1 MFLHMPLQCQAT
13 PTPAPSSPR
22 RTLRS
27 PTEPAFRRYA
37 HQVVANAKA
46 LAEALTARG
55 YDPVTGGTD
64 NHLIRIDLTN
74 KGVAGTPV
82 GPGQRYPVGSA
93 GLPTSCTS
101 TTYRQASG

>member
-1 MFLHMPLQCQAT
+1 MPGHADTGTQLTEAH
-13 PTPAPSSPR
+13 PTAPH
-22 RTLRS
+22 RTRVPPLR
-27 PTEPAFRRYA
+27 PP
-37 HQVVANAKA
+37 VVANAKA

-55 YDPVTGGTD
+55 FDPVTGGTD

-74 KGVAGTPV
+74 KGVAGKPV